1 MTEIKRIVCLANSRK
16 LAGRCVAGR
25 EWAAER
31 GKGAWIRPVS
41 ERHGQEV
48 SEYERQY
55 EDGSDPQKQYR
66 PTVKVMAAW
75 QQPNRELATRSGT
88 LLEKGRIL
96 FTVRAFNFG

>member
-25 EWAAER
+25 EWAAEK

-55 EDGSDPQKQYR
+55 EDGSDPQNLDIIDPPLK
-66 PTVKVMAAW
+66 
-75 QQPNRELATRSGT
+75 
-88 LLEKGRIL
+88 
-96 FTVRAFNFG
+96 